1 MSRNKSIYMRQQ
13 DFTNSLRS
21 MRDRMA
27 KLAVALLEDESGVPE
42 RAYRELQC
50 LFAEVGGMP
59 ELPFV
64 EAENGRIYQA
74 AGMLD

>member
-13 DFTNSLRS
+13 DFTTSLRS

-27 KLAVALLEDESGVPE
+27 KLAVALLEDDAGIPE

-64 EAENGRIYQA
+64 EAENGRIHQA